1 MGRSQK
7 QKGYRVERKIVKMLE
22 AEGIKCRRQPMS
34 GAILGMPHD
43 IVAEIMEEG
52 LKDTI
57 EVKARKSGEG
67 FKTLKRWKGLADV
80 LVLVEDNEMPTVVVS
95 WNYFINLINKNK
107 REIKSE
113 STSKDYQREKS

>member
-22 AEGIKCRRQPMS
+22 AEGIKARRQPKS
-34 GAILGMPHD
+34 GAILWMPHD
-43 IVAEIMEEG
+43 VVAEIMEEG

-67 FKTLKRWKGLADV
+67 FKTLKRWKGLADI
-80 LVLVEDNEMPTVVVS
+80 LMLVEDREQPTVVVS
-95 WNYFINLINKNK
+95 WIYFIQLIK
-107 REIKSE
+107 RGNNAGRIHQ
-113 STSKDYQREKS
+113 TLQKDIQ